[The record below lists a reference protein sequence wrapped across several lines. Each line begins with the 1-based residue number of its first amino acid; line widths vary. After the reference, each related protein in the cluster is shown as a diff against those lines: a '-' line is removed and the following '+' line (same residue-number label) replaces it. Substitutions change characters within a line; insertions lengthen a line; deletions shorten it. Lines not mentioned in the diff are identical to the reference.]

1 MVLFYSWFTLF
12 GGRKL
17 KAPALK
23 TGISIK
29 VVCYSSP
36 VAKER
41 LRIHI
46 IDVDSFLVNAKKK
59 FLFRPDVTKIE
70 AGDSQPP
77 TKVIIHAY
85 VKVIDRSWKS
95 GLRALAWPG
104 PDIVYFPVLRIR
116 IRMEPELLFRIQQKM
131 KEQINKIKNSHFR
144 PVNSGLCVL

>member
-1 MVLFYSWFTLF
+1 MHLATLF
-12 GGRKL
+12 FVILVLASALAPYRQYIGLPIKNGKTILDKWKLDCKSIVNAIRKLKVIQYFLVWFFFIRDSHLFGAENL

-59 FLFRPDVTKIE
+59 NSCSGQTLLKLKPVT
-70 AGDSQPP
+70 
-77 TKVIIHAY
+77 
-85 VKVIDRSWKS
+85 RS
-95 GLRALAWPG
+95 LPR
-104 PDIVYFPVLRIR
+104 R
-116 IRMEPELLFRIQQKM
+116 
-131 KEQINKIKNSHFR
+131 
-144 PVNSGLCVL
+144 